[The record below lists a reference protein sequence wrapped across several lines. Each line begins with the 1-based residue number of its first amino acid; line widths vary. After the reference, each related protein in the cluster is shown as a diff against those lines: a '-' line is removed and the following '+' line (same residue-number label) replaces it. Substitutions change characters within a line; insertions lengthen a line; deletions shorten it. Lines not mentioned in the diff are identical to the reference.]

1 MRKPPVSMW
10 SRGVVLGLLAVVMLS
25 FGSGCLVR
33 PWGHRH
39 HHHHRW

>member
-1 MRKPPVSMW
+1 MKRSFRALVPRLVVST
-10 SRGVVLGLLAVVMLS
+10 LLLAISLS
-25 FGSGCLVR
+25 LSGCLVR